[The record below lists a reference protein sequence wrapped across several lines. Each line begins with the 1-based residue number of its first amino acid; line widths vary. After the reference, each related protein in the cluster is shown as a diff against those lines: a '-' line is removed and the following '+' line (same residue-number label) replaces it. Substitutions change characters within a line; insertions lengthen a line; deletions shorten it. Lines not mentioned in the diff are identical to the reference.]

1 MTRMIP
7 VVLALILVALAPSIA
22 GAQPAAPDWTLKVKL
37 GKPVFVT
44 MLNGEMW
51 EGIAGQVT
59 SDSVV
64 VSTPAGVRTLPLAGI
79 QKVQR
84 RDALWTGAA
93 IGAVAGAAFGIAEVQ
108 RVDCQPNEHPNDPDF
123 CDGATPFTVTAAVMF
138 GLIGWGI
145 DALVKGRSTVFDR
158 SRAPQVSLTLGPKA
172 IGASARISW

>member
-22 GAQPAAPDWTLKVKL
+22 GAQTAAPDWTLKVKL

-44 MLNGEMW
+44 MLNGEMV
-51 EGIAGQVT
+51 EAVASQVT
-59 SDSVV
+59 SDSLVV
-64 VSTPAGVRTLPLAGI
+64 FTPSGLRTMPLAGI

-93 IGAVAGAAFGIAEVQ
+93 IGAVAGAAFGAAAVQ
-108 RVDCQPNEHPNDPDF
+108 RCSSTTNDPDL
-123 CDGATPFTVTAAVMF
+123 CAGPKAFTVAAAVTW

-145 DALVKGRSTVFDR
+145 DYLVKGRSTVFDR
-158 SRAPQVSLTLGPKA
+158 SRAPQVSLTLGPNA
-172 IGASARISW
+172 VGARASISW